1 MKNINPNVEK
11 LLELGKES
19 LFEVDYKEL
28 GLLYSDKEDLLSVIF
43 DDNLHFSNKNRNYPY
58 APIHAIYALGKL
70 EIEETFDEVSK
81 LINRYDDDYL
91 ANAIVDYAKD
101 LNCLNKINFIPSFYK
116 ALNREVKKEEVIE
129 KTPEPV
135 VEKEEVVEK
144 APEPVVAKEEV
155 VEKAPEPIIKK
166 EEEVIVIET
175 DELIKEAIN
184 EMHDKDDNKPAV
196 KKGRAPVKEPVKHI
210 KVGRNEPCPCGSG
223 KKYKKCC
230 LNS

>member
-70 EIEETFDEVSK
+70 EIEESFDEVSK

-116 ALNREVKKEEVIE
+116 ALNREVKKEEVI
-129 KTPEPV
+129 
-135 VEKEEVVEK
+135 EK